1 MQKYDN
7 SKIYRAGN
15 GYGSQRTY
23 LCINPYRAMSK
34 NREFAQHMRSLGN
47 DETERALL
55 QLEDNFH
62 QASGKG
68 LPLTNSFKDSI
79 NFAK

>member
-1 MQKYDN
+1 
-7 SKIYRAGN
+7 
-15 GYGSQRTY
+15 
-23 LCINPYRAMSK
+23 MSK

-68 LPLTNSFKDSI
+68 IPLTNSFKDSI
-79 NFAK
+79 NFAKQNENESSEKKKENIELPKIKIR

>member
-1 MQKYDN
+1 
-7 SKIYRAGN
+7 
-15 GYGSQRTY
+15 
-23 LCINPYRAMSK
+23 MSK

>member
-1 MQKYDN
+1 
-7 SKIYRAGN
+7 
-15 GYGSQRTY
+15 
-23 LCINPYRAMSK
+23 MSK

-79 NFAK
+79 NFAKQNGNESSEKKKEEEQVLLRYRELQHQ

>member
-1 MQKYDN
+1 
-7 SKIYRAGN
+7 
-15 GYGSQRTY
+15 
-23 LCINPYRAMSK
+23 MSK
-34 NREFAQHMRSLGN
+34 NRDFAEHMRSLGN

-68 LPLTNSFKDSI
+68 LPLSSSFKDSI
-79 NFAK
+79 NVAKQNGSDSIKYTDNEKSIELPKIKIRQ

>member
-1 MQKYDN
+1 
-7 SKIYRAGN
+7 
-15 GYGSQRTY
+15 
-23 LCINPYRAMSK
+23 MSK

-68 LPLTNSFKDSI
+68 LPLTNSFKNSI
-79 NFAK
+79 NFAKQNGNESSEKKKESIELPKIKIRQ

>member
-1 MQKYDN
+1 
-7 SKIYRAGN
+7 
-15 GYGSQRTY
+15 
-23 LCINPYRAMSK
+23 
-34 NREFAQHMRSLGN
+34 MRSIGN

-68 LPLTNSFKDSI
+68 LPQTSSFKDSI
-79 NFAK
+79 NISKQNGNDSIKYDDKRKESIELPKIKIR

>member
-1 MQKYDN
+1 
-7 SKIYRAGN
+7 
-15 GYGSQRTY
+15 
-23 LCINPYRAMSK
+23 MSK

-68 LPLTNSFKDSI
+68 LPLTKSFKDSI
-79 NFAK
+79 NFAKQNGNESSEKKKESIELPKIKIRQ

>member
-1 MQKYDN
+1 
-7 SKIYRAGN
+7 
-15 GYGSQRTY
+15 
-23 LCINPYRAMSK
+23 MSK

-79 NFAK
+79 NFAKQNRNESSEKKKESIELPKIKIRQ

>member
-1 MQKYDN
+1 
-7 SKIYRAGN
+7 
-15 GYGSQRTY
+15 
-23 LCINPYRAMSK
+23 MSK

-79 NFAK
+79 NFAKQNGNESSEKKKESIELPKIKIRQ

>member
-1 MQKYDN
+1 
-7 SKIYRAGN
+7 
-15 GYGSQRTY
+15 
-23 LCINPYRAMSK
+23 MSK

-79 NFAK
+79 NFAKQNGSESIKHTDNEKRKESIELPKIKIRQ